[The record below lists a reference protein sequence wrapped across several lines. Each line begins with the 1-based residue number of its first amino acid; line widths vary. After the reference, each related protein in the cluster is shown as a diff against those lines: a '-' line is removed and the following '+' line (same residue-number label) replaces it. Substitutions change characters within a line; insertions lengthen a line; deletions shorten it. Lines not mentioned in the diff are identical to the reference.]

1 MFKRIDHIELVPSNL
16 DATTDFYIR
25 VLGFKERE
33 RMEIEGHPPLRQVV
47 YLELGDTVLE
57 LLEFDQLEP
66 WMGPS
71 PRVGYRM
78 LALEVD
84 SMEEALAHLER
95 HSVEPT
101 MGPFDAG
108 GSLRAEISDPDGL
121 PIELREWQ

>member
-1 MFKRIDHIELVPSNL
+1 MFKRIDHVELVPS
-16 DATTDFYIR
+16 DIEATHDFYTR

-33 RMEIEGHPPLRQVV
+33 RLTVEGHPPLRQVM

-57 LLEFDQLEP
+57 LLDYDGPEP
-66 WMGPS
+66 PGTAG

-84 SMEEALAHLER
+84 SMDEALEYLEWHGVR
-95 HSVEPT
+95 PT

-108 GSLRAEISDPDGL
+108 GSLRAEINDPDGL
-121 PIELREWQ
+121 PIELRQW